1 MKAASTSVF
10 GTPVFRPQTLPS
22 QSRSEST
29 KVQSVREKFAA
40 AYKPRDM
47 ELPTASS
54 AEKRQFNSV
63 NDNLQAKAFRW
74 TTYGNKHSEMNGNS
88 TSSRQTKP
96 RIRDS
101 PKHVDTAIKMEHKQI
116 ILGTLYYFLL
126 CYYYVLTKIIN
137 FHILYRKTYY
147 NR

>member
-1 MKAASTSVF
+1 MTS
-10 GTPVFRPQTLPS
+10 
-22 QSRSEST
+22 
-29 KVQSVREKFAA
+29 A

-47 ELPTASS
+47 ELSTASS
-54 AEKRQFNSV
+54 AEKRQLNSV
-63 NDNLQAKAFRW
+63 NDNLQTKAFSW
-74 TTYGNKHSEMNGNS
+74 TTYGNNHSEMFANS
-88 TSSRQTKP
+88 SSSRQTKP
-96 RIRDS
+96 RIRES
-101 PKHVDTAIKMEHKQI
+101 TKHVDTAVKMEPKQI